1 LFQQEN
7 DMKAIFAAV
16 MLAMAVASPAL
27 AQSAQSQDSGQH
39 YYGGTYRGYPTSE
52 WYRQDGY

>member
-1 LFQQEN
+1 
-7 DMKAIFAAV
+7 MKAIFAAV